1 MLVEAFLCVFD
12 KLSLANDY
20 QGCCRD
26 DLREDMIEEINN
38 TVGQWKDFDFV
49 ETGVDI
55 LMDTL
60 DWSNFGVLRKSY
72 ILREFLTVVGDEGQ
86 EEFENEFNE
95 VCSIVFHKQ
104 QKTTRDRLRNTM
116 KKTGFDLA
124 LNF

>member
-1 MLVEAFLCVFD
+1 MFIEKEDMLVEALLSVFD

-26 DLREDMIEEINN
+26 NLREDMTEEINN

-72 ILREFLTVVGDEGQ
+72 ILR
-86 EEFENEFNE
+86 
-95 VCSIVFHKQ
+95 
-104 QKTTRDRLRNTM
+104 
-116 KKTGFDLA
+116 
-124 LNF
+124 